1 MGRSVSNPPLFYK
14 GEYMDLMNLTLADLM
29 TMRLTGYDHDNA
41 VCDYIRET
49 IRTFDPMF
57 DVAIDNDTAEIVIF
71 HNGTVFQRTPCE
83 EFDRDTIQQIGRVAW
98 KNIYGDILS
107 EIDAHNEQIEK
118 ARKQEYDYAMS
129 QISKDIA
136 KYSADIRR

>member
-1 MGRSVSNPPLFYK
+1 
-14 GEYMDLMNLTLADLM
+14 MDLMNLTLADLM

-71 HNGTVFQRTPCE
+71 HNGTVFQRTPCG
-83 EFDRDTIQQIGRVAW
+83 EFGRDTIQRIGEVTW
-98 KNIYGDILS
+98 LNLYGDVLS
-107 EIDAHNEQIEK
+107 EVEKHNEKIEK
-118 ARKQEYDYAMS
+118 ARKREREYKMND
-129 QISKDIA
+129 ISRDIA
-136 KYSADIRR
+136 KYADKI